1 MDRSGFVKLA
11 VVGIGLVV
19 LSFFVRGFGQ
29 LALGRD
35 VAELMQAPFA
45 IAGFCIVVYLFVRAT
60 LDAVG
65 IWEVE
70 NGGARV
76 DD

>member
-11 VVGIGLVV
+11 FIAFGLVIV
-19 LSFFVRGFGQ
+19 SFVVRG
-29 LALGRD
+29 LSRIVLEVEIANL
-35 VAELMQAPFA
+35 LQAPFA
-45 IAGFCIVVYLFVRAT
+45 LVGFGLLVYLFVRAT

-70 NGGARV
+70 NPDA
-76 DD
+76 

>member
-11 VVGIGLVV
+11 VVALGLVIV
-19 LSFFVRGFGQ
+19 SFFVRGFGQ
-29 LALGRD
+29 LLVGRPTAD
-35 VAELMQAPFA
+35 LLQAPFA
-45 IAGFCIVVYLFVRAT
+45 IVGFLLLVYLFVRAT

-70 NGGARV
+70 NA
-76 DD
+76 

>member
-11 VVGIGLVV
+11 VAGIGLVV

-29 LALGRD
+29 LVLGRD
-35 VAELMQAPFA
+35 VAELLQAPFA
-45 IAGFCIVVYLFVRAT
+45 VVGFLIVVYLFVRAT

-65 IWEVE
+65 VWTVE
-70 NGGARV
+70 NDEA
-76 DD
+76 

>member
-11 VVGIGLVV
+11 IVAFALVV
-19 LSFFVRGFGQ
+19 ASFFVRGFGQ
-29 LALGRD
+29 LLLGRD
-35 VAELMQAPFA
+35 TAELLQAPIA
-45 IAGFCIVVYLFVRAT
+45 IVGFCLLVYLFVRAT

-70 NGGARV
+70 NP
-76 DD
+76 DN